1 MNENSWENIPED
13 ISQWF
18 GFVYRITSLSN
29 GKKYIG
35 KKQFWSNQK
44 RPPLKG
50 QKRSR
55 RVTKE
60 SDWKKY
66 YGSSNELKEDLQK
79 YGKEN
84 FKREILELTTCKWES
99 AYLELMWQ
107 LKENAILRE
116 DYYNGI
122 INIRLNGPP
131 KDLVEKYRVK
141 SDEPKIS
148 ESDFVEYKKC
158 ENDLIYFIE
167 NYVKVDNLNGFDK
180 ITLYEKQKE
189 ILKSWVENKRNVTLA
204 GRQSGL
210 STLHLLFSL
219 HNALFK
225 KDHSNVILTM
235 NEACVDHFMECL
247 LKMYNSIPF
256 NNIKPQ
262 LVELTE
268 NIIKFSN
275 GSNIFIAAENLNYI
289 RGRNVDNIIVDN
301 IDYFTDTIS
310 DEILKHTNVIV
321 RSRNTNKIIISG
333 TKKPKDSLIEK
344 LYNDLSFSRTKIVWT
359 DIPGHDEKWKNKMLE
374 IMSLEEFE
382 NELECK

>member
-13 ISQWF
+13 ISEWF
-18 GFVYRITSLSN
+18 GFVYRITCLSN

-141 SDEPKIS
+141 
-148 ESDFVEYKKC
+148 
-158 ENDLIYFIE
+158 
-167 NYVKVDNLNGFDK
+167 
-180 ITLYEKQKE
+180 
-189 ILKSWVENKRNVTLA
+189 
-204 GRQSGL
+204 
-210 STLHLLFSL
+210 
-219 HNALFK
+219 
-225 KDHSNVILTM
+225 
-235 NEACVDHFMECL
+235 
-247 LKMYNSIPF
+247 
-256 NNIKPQ
+256 
-262 LVELTE
+262 
-268 NIIKFSN
+268 
-275 GSNIFIAAENLNYI
+275 
-289 RGRNVDNIIVDN
+289 
-301 IDYFTDTIS
+301 
-310 DEILKHTNVIV
+310 
-321 RSRNTNKIIISG
+321 
-333 TKKPKDSLIEK
+333 
-344 LYNDLSFSRTKIVWT
+344 
-359 DIPGHDEKWKNKMLE
+359 
-374 IMSLEEFE
+374 
-382 NELECK
+382 

>member
-141 SDEPKIS
+141 
-148 ESDFVEYKKC
+148 
-158 ENDLIYFIE
+158 
-167 NYVKVDNLNGFDK
+167 
-180 ITLYEKQKE
+180 
-189 ILKSWVENKRNVTLA
+189 
-204 GRQSGL
+204 
-210 STLHLLFSL
+210 
-219 HNALFK
+219 
-225 KDHSNVILTM
+225 
-235 NEACVDHFMECL
+235 
-247 LKMYNSIPF
+247 
-256 NNIKPQ
+256 
-262 LVELTE
+262 
-268 NIIKFSN
+268 
-275 GSNIFIAAENLNYI
+275 
-289 RGRNVDNIIVDN
+289 
-301 IDYFTDTIS
+301 
-310 DEILKHTNVIV
+310 
-321 RSRNTNKIIISG
+321 
-333 TKKPKDSLIEK
+333 
-344 LYNDLSFSRTKIVWT
+344 
-359 DIPGHDEKWKNKMLE
+359 
-374 IMSLEEFE
+374 
-382 NELECK
+382 

>member
-13 ISQWF
+13 ISTCF
-18 GFVYRITSLSN
+18 GFVYRITCLSN

-84 FKREILELTTCKWES
+84 FKREILEITTCKWES

-225 KDHSNVILTM
+225 KDHINVILTM
-235 NEACVDHFMECL
+235 NEACVDHSMERL

-256 NNIKPQ
+256 NDIKPQ

-275 GSNIFIAAENLNYI
+275 GSKIFIAAENLNYI

-310 DEILKHTNVIV
+310 DEILKHTSVIV
-321 RSRNTNKIIISG
+321 RSRNTSKIIISG

>member
-13 ISQWF
+13 ISEWF
-18 GFVYRITSLSN
+18 GFVYRITCLSN

-66 YGSSNELKEDLQK
+66 YGSSNDLKEDLQK

-141 SDEPKIS
+141 
-148 ESDFVEYKKC
+148 
-158 ENDLIYFIE
+158 
-167 NYVKVDNLNGFDK
+167 
-180 ITLYEKQKE
+180 
-189 ILKSWVENKRNVTLA
+189 
-204 GRQSGL
+204 
-210 STLHLLFSL
+210 
-219 HNALFK
+219 
-225 KDHSNVILTM
+225 
-235 NEACVDHFMECL
+235 
-247 LKMYNSIPF
+247 
-256 NNIKPQ
+256 
-262 LVELTE
+262 
-268 NIIKFSN
+268 
-275 GSNIFIAAENLNYI
+275 
-289 RGRNVDNIIVDN
+289 
-301 IDYFTDTIS
+301 
-310 DEILKHTNVIV
+310 
-321 RSRNTNKIIISG
+321 
-333 TKKPKDSLIEK
+333 
-344 LYNDLSFSRTKIVWT
+344 
-359 DIPGHDEKWKNKMLE
+359 
-374 IMSLEEFE
+374 
-382 NELECK
+382 

>member
-1 MNENSWENIPED
+1 MNENSWENVPED
-13 ISQWF
+13 ISEWF
-18 GFVYRITSLSN
+18 GYIYRITCLSN

-141 SDEPKIS
+141 
-148 ESDFVEYKKC
+148 
-158 ENDLIYFIE
+158 
-167 NYVKVDNLNGFDK
+167 
-180 ITLYEKQKE
+180 
-189 ILKSWVENKRNVTLA
+189 
-204 GRQSGL
+204 
-210 STLHLLFSL
+210 
-219 HNALFK
+219 
-225 KDHSNVILTM
+225 
-235 NEACVDHFMECL
+235 
-247 LKMYNSIPF
+247 
-256 NNIKPQ
+256 
-262 LVELTE
+262 
-268 NIIKFSN
+268 
-275 GSNIFIAAENLNYI
+275 
-289 RGRNVDNIIVDN
+289 
-301 IDYFTDTIS
+301 
-310 DEILKHTNVIV
+310 
-321 RSRNTNKIIISG
+321 
-333 TKKPKDSLIEK
+333 
-344 LYNDLSFSRTKIVWT
+344 
-359 DIPGHDEKWKNKMLE
+359 
-374 IMSLEEFE
+374 
-382 NELECK
+382 

>member
-1 MNENSWENIPED
+1 MNENSWENVPED
-13 ISQWF
+13 VSTWF
-18 GFVYRITSLSN
+18 GFVYRITCISN

-66 YGSSNELKEDLQK
+66 YGSSNDLKEDLQK

-141 SDEPKIS
+141 
-148 ESDFVEYKKC
+148 
-158 ENDLIYFIE
+158 
-167 NYVKVDNLNGFDK
+167 
-180 ITLYEKQKE
+180 
-189 ILKSWVENKRNVTLA
+189 
-204 GRQSGL
+204 
-210 STLHLLFSL
+210 
-219 HNALFK
+219 
-225 KDHSNVILTM
+225 
-235 NEACVDHFMECL
+235 
-247 LKMYNSIPF
+247 
-256 NNIKPQ
+256 
-262 LVELTE
+262 
-268 NIIKFSN
+268 
-275 GSNIFIAAENLNYI
+275 
-289 RGRNVDNIIVDN
+289 
-301 IDYFTDTIS
+301 
-310 DEILKHTNVIV
+310 
-321 RSRNTNKIIISG
+321 
-333 TKKPKDSLIEK
+333 
-344 LYNDLSFSRTKIVWT
+344 
-359 DIPGHDEKWKNKMLE
+359 
-374 IMSLEEFE
+374 
-382 NELECK
+382 

>member
-1 MNENSWENIPED
+1 MNENDWENIPED
-13 ISQWF
+13 ISEWF
-18 GFVYRITSLSN
+18 GFVYRITCLSN

-131 KDLVEKYRVK
+131 KDLVEKYKVK
-141 SDEPKIS
+141 
-148 ESDFVEYKKC
+148 
-158 ENDLIYFIE
+158 
-167 NYVKVDNLNGFDK
+167 
-180 ITLYEKQKE
+180 
-189 ILKSWVENKRNVTLA
+189 
-204 GRQSGL
+204 
-210 STLHLLFSL
+210 
-219 HNALFK
+219 
-225 KDHSNVILTM
+225 
-235 NEACVDHFMECL
+235 
-247 LKMYNSIPF
+247 
-256 NNIKPQ
+256 
-262 LVELTE
+262 
-268 NIIKFSN
+268 
-275 GSNIFIAAENLNYI
+275 
-289 RGRNVDNIIVDN
+289 
-301 IDYFTDTIS
+301 
-310 DEILKHTNVIV
+310 
-321 RSRNTNKIIISG
+321 
-333 TKKPKDSLIEK
+333 
-344 LYNDLSFSRTKIVWT
+344 
-359 DIPGHDEKWKNKMLE
+359 
-374 IMSLEEFE
+374 
-382 NELECK
+382 

>member
-1 MNENSWENIPED
+1 MNENDWENIPED
-13 ISQWF
+13 ISKWF
-18 GFVYRITSLSN
+18 GFVYRITCLSN

-55 RVTKE
+55 RITKE

-141 SDEPKIS
+141 
-148 ESDFVEYKKC
+148 
-158 ENDLIYFIE
+158 
-167 NYVKVDNLNGFDK
+167 
-180 ITLYEKQKE
+180 
-189 ILKSWVENKRNVTLA
+189 
-204 GRQSGL
+204 
-210 STLHLLFSL
+210 
-219 HNALFK
+219 
-225 KDHSNVILTM
+225 
-235 NEACVDHFMECL
+235 
-247 LKMYNSIPF
+247 
-256 NNIKPQ
+256 
-262 LVELTE
+262 
-268 NIIKFSN
+268 
-275 GSNIFIAAENLNYI
+275 
-289 RGRNVDNIIVDN
+289 
-301 IDYFTDTIS
+301 
-310 DEILKHTNVIV
+310 
-321 RSRNTNKIIISG
+321 
-333 TKKPKDSLIEK
+333 
-344 LYNDLSFSRTKIVWT
+344 
-359 DIPGHDEKWKNKMLE
+359 
-374 IMSLEEFE
+374 
-382 NELECK
+382 

>member
-1 MNENSWENIPED
+1 MNENSWENVPED
-13 ISQWF
+13 VSTWF
-18 GFVYRITSLSN
+18 GFVYRITCISN

-66 YGSSNELKEDLQK
+66 YGSSNDLKEDLQK

-148 ESDFVEYKKC
+148 ESDFIEYKKC

-167 NYVKVDNLNGFDK
+167 NYVKFNTLNGFDK
-180 ITLYEKQKE
+180 ITLYDKQKE
-189 ILKSWVENKRNVTLA
+189 ILKSWAENKRNVTLA

-225 KDHSNVILTM
+225 KDHINVILTM
-235 NEACVDHFMECL
+235 NEACAEYSMEHL

-256 NNIKPQ
+256 NDIKPQ
-262 LVELTE
+262 LVELSE
-268 NIIKFSN
+268 NIIKLSN
-275 GSNIFIAAENLNYI
+275 GSKIFIAAENLDYI
-289 RGRNVDNIIVDN
+289 KGRNVDNIIVDN

-333 TKKPKDSLIEK
+333 TKKPKYSLIEK

-359 DIPGHDEKWKNKMLE
+359 DIPSFDENWKNKMLE

>member
-1 MNENSWENIPED
+1 MNENDWENIPED
-13 ISQWF
+13 ISAWF
-18 GFVYRITSLSN
+18 GFVYRITCLSN

-66 YGSSNELKEDLQK
+66 YGSSNELKEDLKK

-141 SDEPKIS
+141 
-148 ESDFVEYKKC
+148 
-158 ENDLIYFIE
+158 
-167 NYVKVDNLNGFDK
+167 
-180 ITLYEKQKE
+180 
-189 ILKSWVENKRNVTLA
+189 
-204 GRQSGL
+204 
-210 STLHLLFSL
+210 
-219 HNALFK
+219 
-225 KDHSNVILTM
+225 
-235 NEACVDHFMECL
+235 
-247 LKMYNSIPF
+247 
-256 NNIKPQ
+256 
-262 LVELTE
+262 
-268 NIIKFSN
+268 
-275 GSNIFIAAENLNYI
+275 
-289 RGRNVDNIIVDN
+289 
-301 IDYFTDTIS
+301 
-310 DEILKHTNVIV
+310 
-321 RSRNTNKIIISG
+321 
-333 TKKPKDSLIEK
+333 
-344 LYNDLSFSRTKIVWT
+344 
-359 DIPGHDEKWKNKMLE
+359 
-374 IMSLEEFE
+374 
-382 NELECK
+382 